1 MSDRIARAFNRS
13 QTTRAVALDIFK
25 ASNRVWHAGLL
36 HKHKSHEI
44 SGQIIGLI
52 SSFFGHIWLWVL
64 FSGKS
69 AYEYLV
75 NAGVPQGSIVGP
87 TLHLLYIND
96 LLDHVICDIAI
107 CADDTLYC
115 KFYQAFDFWQ
125 ELQLASELESDLHDH
140 VDWGKKWL
148 VYFNAR

>member
-52 SSFFGHIWLWVL
+52 SSFFGHRWLWVL